1 MAMLTNQTLVIVN
14 PGSGGRHGPKLV
26 TKFKEVLGD
35 DRVCNI
41 LESKDSLRKVL
52 EKHKEI
58 PNLKI
63 LACGGDGT
71 VGWLLAE
78 MDKIDFG
85 PNRDTW
91 PVVAVIPLGT
101 GNDLSR
107 ALGWGGS
114 HVSRPVEDVL
124 KDIAEAEAVDLDR
137 WTIEISHVDWRVT
150 QVWSLT

>member
-1 MAMLTNQTLVIVN
+1 
-14 PGSGGRHGPKLV
+14 
-26 TKFKEVLGD
+26 
-35 DRVCNI
+35 
-41 LESKDSLRKVL
+41 
-52 EKHKEI
+52 
-58 PNLKI
+58 
-63 LACGGDGT
+63 
-71 VGWLLAE
+71 

-91 PVVAVIPLGT
+91 PAVAVIPLGT